1 MADAF
6 EEQAVL
12 VAAEQAAAEGDT
24 IAAEGHL
31 RTLLELQ
38 TARLGPEHEE
48 VASTLHNLAVVC
60 ERAGRLTDAEG
71 LYRKAFA
78 VASAS
83 LPATDSLVVRCR
95 DDMNAF
101 LEARM
106 MPLQTMRPADAA
118 DATSPIPAAPAPPP
132 PPAGATP
139 ASGVRPPAGPSSSG
153 TRKTA
158 APVHPSGVRP
168 PSPSSPPSGTRQT
181 APSSPSRQAARPA
194 SRSRVQPPAAKPSSA
209 MWLAGAVGAVL
220 IAIGVVWVL
229 RTTEAEAPGPAAATT
244 PAAAPAAKRPP
255 AKKTAPAPS
264 EAPAPA
270 AAAPAAAPAEPVP
283 ANRPTAA
290 PATSSRP
297 NRRSRRDACIS

>member
-31 RTLLELQ
+31 RTLLEQQ

-153 TRKTA
+153 TRA
-158 APVHPSGVRP
+158 RRRRHLRRVRRP
-168 PSPSSPPSGTRQT
+168 GQRRAVVSSPR
-181 APSSPSRQAARPA
+181 
-194 SRSRVQPPAAKPSSA
+194 
-209 MWLAGAVGAVL
+209 
-220 IAIGVVWVL
+220 
-229 RTTEAEAPGPAAATT
+229 
-244 PAAAPAAKRPP
+244 
-255 AKKTAPAPS
+255 
-264 EAPAPA
+264 
-270 AAAPAAAPAEPVP
+270 
-283 ANRPTAA
+283 
-290 PATSSRP
+290 
-297 NRRSRRDACIS
+297 RRSRRPRCGWLAQSGPC

>member
-38 TARLGPEHEE
+38 TTRLGPEHEE

-78 VASAS
+78 VASAA

-95 DDMNAF
+95 DDLNAF

-106 MPLQTMRPADAA
+106 MPLQTMRPADVAE
-118 DATSPIPAAPAPPP
+118 ATPAAPTAQSPTR
-132 PPAGATP
+132 ATP
-139 ASGVRPPAGPSSSG
+139 ASGVRPP
-153 TRKTA
+153 TA
-158 APVHPSGVRP
+158 
-168 PSPSSPPSGTRQT
+168 SSPPSGTR
-181 APSSPSRQAARPA
+181 
-194 SRSRVQPPAAKPSSA
+194 K
-209 MWLAGAVGAVL
+209 
-220 IAIGVVWVL
+220 
-229 RTTEAEAPGPAAATT
+229 
-244 PAAAPAAKRPP
+244 
-255 AKKTAPAPS
+255 
-264 EAPAPA
+264 PAPA
-270 AAAPAAAPAEPVP
+270 APASGVRAPSPSPPASGVRQP
-283 ANRPTAA
+283 AR
-290 PATSSRP
+290 
-297 NRRSRRDACIS
+297 